1 MTTANPKDSIG
12 LNVVRNEMKILAEQC
27 THVYGLEVTC
37 IFEVKKKPK
46 DHILDKYSRRFNSI
60 QTRKEDD
67 GDISRCGRKPHII
80 NYFMGSPRS
89 QVGAKQNL
97 ST

>member
-37 IFEVKKKPK
+37 IFEVKKNQKIIFWIN
-46 DHILDKYSRRFNSI
+46 ILDALI
-60 QTRKEDD
+60 
-67 GDISRCGRKPHII
+67 
-80 NYFMGSPRS
+80 RS
-89 QVGAKQNL
+89 KREKKMMETFLDVGGNPIL
-97 ST
+97 